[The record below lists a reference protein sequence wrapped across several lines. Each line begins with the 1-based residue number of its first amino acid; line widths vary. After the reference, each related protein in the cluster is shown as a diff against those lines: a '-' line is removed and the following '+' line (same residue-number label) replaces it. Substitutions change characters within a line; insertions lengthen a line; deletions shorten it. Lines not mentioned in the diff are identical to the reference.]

1 MEHSLLQIPQ
11 QYWPPMEDLPRD
23 MQTMAEALEQDF
35 PGKGMLILLCLAQRI
50 GGAWYYVRKLD
61 EMPKAWR
68 NDTIRKMY
76 DDKETSYTAKDLG
89 RIWRLS
95 HRQVQNILAE
105 VGKGTVSSAMEEKQ
119 MKLF

>member
-1 MEHSLLQIPQ
+1 MATVYSLVCFGGLSGKSVPIIEQIQ
-11 QYWPPMEDLPRD
+11 
-23 MQTMAEALEQDF
+23 ALSKEELVE
-35 PGKGMLILLCLAQRI
+35 LITGNWYVAHYLAQRI

-76 DDKETSYTAKDLG
+76 DAGEHTAKDLS

-105 VGKGTVSSAMEEKQ
+105 TGKGTVSRALEEKQ

>member
-1 MEHSLLQIPQ
+1 
-11 QYWPPMEDLPRD
+11 
-23 MQTMAEALEQDF
+23 
-35 PGKGMLILLCLAQRI
+35 
-50 GGAWYYVRKLD
+50 
-61 EMPKAWR
+61 
-68 NDTIRKMY
+68 MY

>member
-1 MEHSLLQIPQ
+1 MEQSLLQIPQ

-23 MQTMAEALEQDF
+23 MQTMAESLEQDF
-35 PGKGMLILLCLAQRI
+35 PGQGMLITLSLAQRI

-76 DDKETSYTAKDLG
+76 DSGEHTAKDLS

-105 VGKGTVSSAMEEKQ
+105 TGKGTVSRALEEKQ
-119 MKLF
+119 MKLFEL